1 MIQPEQYEH
10 DMTIL
15 AYNMM
20 TLHAPLI
27 PLGLPGNR
35 HMHHLPTSDITRSSQ
50 NKIKLVMNNT
60 IAIIKGPEGA

>member
-15 AYNMM
+15 ACNMM

-35 HMHHLPTSDITRSSQ
+35 HMHHLPLSDITRSSQ
-50 NKIKLVMNNT
+50 DQIKLGITNT
-60 IAIIKGPEGA
+60 IAIIK